1 MIMMIVICE
10 IFIHFSCHTQTGLLQ
25 NNKNLLVVSRIIPTT
40 PKDVHI
46 LITGNWIYYL
56 TEQKGIKVAD
66 RIKVAN
72 SFP

>member
-46 LITGNWIYYL
+46 LITGN
-56 TEQKGIKVAD
+56 
-66 RIKVAN
+66 
-72 SFP
+72 